1 MWLSKMENLLCY
13 LKPEIFS
20 VLFFFFSF
28 LLVGF
33 CVFVWFFLKD
43 L

>member
-20 VLFFFFSF
+20 VFFFFSF